1 MRRIL
6 FMVQKEF
13 RQIKRTKAYF
23 GLIFVAPFLMLLVM
37 GSAITTQVK
46 YVPVAVLDFDHS
58 PDSRQ
63 IARVFTASSSFRFV
77 GTVASEADATRLL
90 DDGAAKIVVV
100 VPAHFERDVID
111 HTIPTVQLLV
121 DGSDS
126 NSAGLGLGY
135 VSAALALLQSRWAD
149 GAVNT
154 VTRKASGG
162 HIVLVPRMWYN
173 PNLESQP
180 NIVPGL
186 IGILLIMITT
196 FLTAINI
203 VREKEIGTLEQ
214 LMVTPLGG
222 MQLILGKVIPFTI
235 MGFAQLTI
243 SLLAAGIVFGL
254 WMKGSLLLFYGMA
267 FIFFLSTLGIGI
279 FVSTVVRT
287 QQQAMFTAWFI
298 MIFAIL
304 LSGFFVPIEN
314 MPRFVQYLTYINPL
328 RYFITVVREIYLKG
342 TEFRFLWK
350 EASAMALIGVF
361 TIVSAAIRFHKRVT

>member
-1 MRRIL
+1 
-6 FMVQKEF
+6 MVQKEF

-23 GLIFVAPFLMLLVM
+23 GLIFVAPFLMLLIM